1 MEKRRIRIGTYDT
14 AVHGWTLTGWTFSPA
29 EQKTKYLDKPD
40 GDGAWDL
47 STALTDGVPKY
58 NIRTLTATFECSEG
72 NRMDREAEIRRMVNQ
87 LDGMRENIVLPDDDH
102 HYITGRVHV
111 ERTYNDLAHAAVKVT
126 AVCEPWKYAN
136 YETVITV
143 ALASA
148 KQTVNLING
157 GRRVIVPEIKVD
169 GELLLEY
176 GTSSIAM
183 NSGSYKW
190 PNLVLTPG
198 THDVRVSGTGTAV
211 ISYREAVL
219 E

>member
-1 MEKRRIRIGTYDT
+1 MEKRKIIIGTYDT
-14 AVHGWTLTGWTFSPA
+14 AAQGWTLSAWKLSPA

-47 STALTDGVPKY
+47 STALTDGVPIY
-58 NIRTLTATFECSEG
+58 NTRTLTATFECSEG
-72 NRMDREAEIRRMVNQ
+72 NRMSREEEIRRMINQ
-87 LDGMRENIVLPDDDH
+87 LDGMRERIILPDNAY

-111 ERTYNDLAHAAVKVT
+111 EKDYNDLAHAAVKLT

-136 YETVITV
+136 TETVVAV
-143 ALASA
+143 ALTTE
-148 KQTVNLING
+148 KQTVHLING
-157 GRRVIVPEIKVD
+157 GRRTLVPEVKVD

-176 GTSSIAM
+176 GTASIAM
-183 NSGSYKW
+183 NSGTYKW

-198 THDVRVSGTGTAV
+198 SHDIKVSGTGTAV
-211 ISYREAVL
+211 ITYREAVL